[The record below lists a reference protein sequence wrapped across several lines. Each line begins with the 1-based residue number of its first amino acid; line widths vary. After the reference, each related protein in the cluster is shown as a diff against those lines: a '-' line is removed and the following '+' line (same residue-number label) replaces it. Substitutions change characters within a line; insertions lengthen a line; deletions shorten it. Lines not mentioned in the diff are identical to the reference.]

1 MKNVYNILEE
11 VENHFRNEVN
21 INSVKFGVFN
31 ETDLKK
37 QTLFPLCQFNISE
50 VTYVGRT
57 VDFTLS
63 MMVLDEVDESK
74 DYDGSFAGATNLQ
87 DVLNTQ
93 AMVINKLVES
103 LRGTRGKLSE
113 QQFVLNNDPQAE
125 YLYEEFENKLAGW
138 GVNIE
143 ISTPNDITIC

>member
-1 MKNVYNILEE
+1 MKNVYDILTE
-11 VENHFRNEVN
+11 VENHFNNEPN
-21 INSVKFGVFN
+21 TNAVKFGVFN

-37 QTLFPLCQFNISE
+37 QTLFPLVHFNIIE
-50 VTYVGRT
+50 ITYVGTT
-57 VDFTLS
+57 VDFTLA

-93 AMVINKLVES
+93 AAVLNKFIES
-103 LRGTRGKLSE
+103 LRKGRGALSDK
-113 QQFVLNNDPQAE
+113 QIVLKGDPVAE

-138 GVNIE
+138 GTEIE
-143 ISTPNDITIC
+143 ISTVNDVTIC

>member
-11 VENHFRNEVN
+11 VEKHFEAEPN
-21 INSVKFGVFN
+21 INSVRFGAFN

-37 QTLFPLCQFNISE
+37 TTLFPLCQFNISAI
-50 VTYVGRT
+50 TYVDHT
-57 VDFTLS
+57 VDFTIS

-74 DYDGSFAGATNLQ
+74 DYDGSFRGATNLQ

-93 AMVINKLVES
+93 AAVLNKFVES
-103 LRGTRGKLSE
+103 LRAGRGALSDK
-113 QQFVLNNDPQAE
+113 QIVLKEDPVAE

-138 GVNIE
+138 GMDIE
-143 ISTPNDITIC
+143 ISTVNDVTIC

>member
-1 MKNVYNILEE
+1 MKNVYDILTE
-11 VENHFRNEVN
+11 VENHFRTEPN
-21 INSVKFGVFN
+21 INAVKFGVFN

-37 QTLFPLCQFNISE
+37 QTIFPLCHFNIMDI
-50 VTYVGRT
+50 TYVGTT
-57 VDFTLS
+57 VDFTIS

-93 AMVINKLVES
+93 AAVLNKFVES
-103 LRGTRGKLSE
+103 LRKGRGALSDK
-113 QQFVLNNDPQAE
+113 QIVLKEDPIAE

-138 GVNIE
+138 GMEIE
-143 ISTPNDITIC
+143 ISTVNDVTIC

>member
-11 VENHFRNEVN
+11 VEKHFEAEPNT
-21 INSVKFGVFN
+21 NSVRFGVFN

-37 QTLFPLCQFNISE
+37 TTLFPLCQFNISSI
-50 VTYVGRT
+50 TYVDHT
-57 VDFTLS
+57 VDFTIS

-74 DYDGSFAGATNLQ
+74 DYDGSFRGATNLQ

-93 AMVINKLVES
+93 AAVLNKFVES
-103 LRGTRGKLSE
+103 LRAGRGALSDK
-113 QQFVLNNDPQAE
+113 QIVLKENPVAE

-138 GVNIE
+138 GMDIE
-143 ISTPNDITIC
+143 ISTVNDVTIC